1 MFTRQFLCHSS
12 TTTIAQNASI
22 CASIVTSIWWG
33 MVSQLIVSWGI
44 KDCWCHHW
52 TRVKIEGSNV
62 NCINPCKLLFNTGT
76 RVYVIEW
83 RVRMSTKSFSPTL
96 TAEPILSFPDSETQ
110 VAAQISHWH
119 AQYLHSTWSSTLTR
133 LSCRSLQGTHLLSMT
148 SPLPLGTQWRS
159 WLEPWWIHFL
169 KCGTRHSGM
178 DLHIYPLLKNCHRAL
193 SNTLTRRSWRV
204 WVLSDT
210 FG

>member
-1 MFTRQFLCHSS
+1 MSTALTHVSYSS
-12 TTTIAQNASI
+12 IQAQEYI
-22 CASIVTSIWWG
+22 
-33 MVSQLIVSWGI
+33 L
-44 KDCWCHHW
+44 
-52 TRVKIEGSNV
+52 
-62 NCINPCKLLFNTGT
+62 
-76 RVYVIEW
+76 VIEW

-133 LSCRSLQGTHLLSMT
+133 LSCHSFQGTHLLSMT

-159 WLEPWWIHFL
+159 WLEPWWINFL